1 MNTTTSI
8 RKKFDR
14 ALTLLLALAVI
25 VGSVHWAL
33 GEADNELPE
42 GVFAPELPL
51 MQSDP
56 DFDPA
61 VDIYDNISY
70 PEDRYT
76 NLRVA
81 DWAGFDI
88 NVQGEYELTY
98 ALDRIPA
105 AQPEQPDGTQTPDTE
120 QPGAGSGGNAHR
132 CRDGENVKEPPGDQT
147 R

>member
-14 ALTLLLALAVI
+14 ALTLLLALVVI

-76 NLRVA
+76 NLRVE

-88 NVQGEYELTY
+88 NELGEYELTY

-105 AQPEQPDGTQTPDTE
+105 AQPE
-120 QPGAGSGGNAHR
+120 R
-132 CRDGENVKEPPGDQT
+132 
-147 R
+147 